1 MRRTIIT
8 AIVLALAV
16 TPLLAANAHA
26 VPPSPNHVVI
36 QTLGRR
42 VVAYNHYG
50 DPNRGHVTASAQGEL
65 VDTNG
70 NGLANALRGRGA
82 LLESHG
88 VERFRMYSIELQV
101 FFAETWRTVAIDDQ
115 DVVSTGQP
123 AYLVNYTPVPGYCP
137 QNIVLTYRVVH
148 RDAIRWIDGTLGTR
162 TTVSDQFQAR
172 AVANTQVC

>member
-8 AIVLALAV
+8 ALLAALTL
-16 TPLLAANAHA
+16 TPLLVAPAGA

-36 QTLGRR
+36 ETLGRR
-42 VVAYNHYG
+42 LVAYNHFG

-101 FFAETWRTVAIDDQ
+101 FFAETWQTVAVDDQ
-115 DVVSTGQP
+115 DVVSVGQP
-123 AYLVNYTPVPGYCP
+123 SYLVNYTPVPGYCP

-148 RDAIRWIDGTLGTR
+148 RDAIRWIDGTLGSR
-162 TTVSDQFQAR
+162 TTVSKQFQAR

>member
-16 TPLLAANAHA
+16 TPLLAANAYA

-82 LLESHG
+82 LLESTG
-88 VERFRMYSIELQV
+88 SSASACTPSSCRSSSPRPGGR
-101 FFAETWRTVAIDDQ
+101 WP
-115 DVVSTGQP
+115 ST
-123 AYLVNYTPVPGYCP
+123 
-137 QNIVLTYRVVH
+137 
-148 RDAIRWIDGTLGTR
+148 TR
-162 TTVSDQFQAR
+162 TW
-172 AVANTQVC
+172 